1 METKICS
8 KCKVEKDICEYHKD
22 KNKKDGLNTYCKL
35 CAINHSKE
43 YYEKNKE
50 KISSKHKGYKSEYN
64 KEYREKNKEKEK
76 ERFKIY
82 YYNNLD
88 KIKERQKLYNERN
101 PEKIKILR
109 QQSKLKNKEKN
120 KEQNIH
126 IITWRSLLN
135 NSLKRFNTNK
145 ENKTIELLGYSA
157 QELKEH
163 LESKFLEGMS
173 WNNRSKWHIDHIIP
187 VSSFDKSEKMSVVNS
202 LDNLQPLW
210 AKDNLSKG
218 SKII

>member
-8 KCKVEKDICEYHKD
+8 KCNIEKDVCEYHKD
-22 KNKKDGLNTYCKL
+22 KNKKDGLNRYCKL

-50 KISSKHKGYKSEYN
+50 KISSKHKNYKLEYN

-76 ERFKIY
+76 ERFKKY

-88 KIKERQKLYNERN
+88 KIKERRKLYYDNN
-101 PEKIKILR
+101 LDKIKLSTQLSR
-109 QQSKLKNKEKN
+109 QKNKEKN
-120 KEQNIH
+120 KEKNIH
-126 IITWRSLLN
+126 IIAWRTLLN

-145 ENKTIELLGYSA
+145 KGQTIELLGYSA
-157 QELKEH
+157 QDLKEY

-173 WNNRSKWHIDHIIP
+173 WDNRSEWHIDHIIP

>member
-8 KCKVEKDICEYHKD
+8 KCNLEKNVCEYHKN
-22 KNKKDGLNTYCKL
+22 KNNKDGVNRYCKL
-35 CAINHSKE
+35 CAINRSKE

-50 KISSKHKGYKSEYN
+50 KILLLYKDSRSEYN
-64 KEYREKNKEKEK
+64 KEYRKKNKEKEK
-76 ERFKIY
+76 ERFKKY
-82 YYNNLD
+82 YYDNLD
-88 KIKERQKLYNERN
+88 KMKERQKLYKENN
-101 PEKIKILR
+101 SDKLKLS
-109 QQSKLKNKEKN
+109 QQKSKQKNKEKF
-120 KEQNIH
+120 KEKNIH
-126 IITWRSLLN
+126 IITWRTLLN

-145 ENKTIELLGYSA
+145 ESKTIELLGYSA
-157 QELKEH
+157 QDLKEH

-173 WNNRSKWHIDHIIP
+173 WNNRSEWHIDHITP

-202 LDNLQPLW
+202 LNNLQPLW

>member
-1 METKICS
+1 MEIKICS

-35 CAINHSKE
+35 CTINHSKE
-43 YYEKNKE
+43 YYENNKE
-50 KISSKHKGYKSEYN
+50 KILLSNKNSRSDYN

-88 KIKERQKLYNERN
+88 KMKERQKLYNESN

-120 KEQNIH
+120 KEKNIH

-157 QELKEH
+157 QDLKEH

-173 WNNRSKWHIDHIIP
+173 WNNRSEWHIDHIIP
-187 VSSFDKSEKMSVVNS
+187 VSSFNKSEKMSVVNS